1 MPVIRV
7 LLGLASLVAAALLLN
22 VAIQRLM
29 NGLALLFGGALA
41 RAAGMLLVGSAVWSF
56 VRRRRERRK
65 QPAAQRVIPEEEPAF
80 D

>member
-7 LLGLASLVAAALLLN
+7 LVGLASLVAAALLLN
-22 VAIQRLM
+22 VALQRLM

-41 RAAGMLLVGSAVWSF
+41 LAVGILLVGSAVWSF

-65 QPAAQRVIPEEEPAF
+65 ESAAQRVIPEEEPAF

>member
-41 RAAGMLLVGSAVWSF
+41 LAAGMLLVGSAVWSF

>member
-41 RAAGMLLVGSAVWSF
+41 LAAGLLLVGSAVWSF

>member
-7 LLGLASLVAAALLLN
+7 LVGLASLVAAALLLN
-22 VAIQRLM
+22 VALQRLM

-41 RAAGMLLVGSAVWSF
+41 LAVGILLVGSAVWSF

-65 QPAAQRVIPEEEPAF
+65 KSAAQRVIPEEEPAF

>member
-22 VAIQRLM
+22 VALQRLM

-41 RAAGMLLVGSAVWSF
+41 LAVGILLVGSAVWSF

-65 QPAAQRVIPEEEPAF
+65 ESAAQRVIPEEEPAF